1 MTGLGAV
8 GTEVLASLG
17 VSLVVLVLVW
27 RIDWLVDRYT
37 NAPAQTVADLRA
49 FRGVATATVLVA
61 AAFWAAEQPTPDWLT
76 ERLARIGVDGAWT
89 ALIAF
94 LPSGLVAERVAVLAT
109 LFGIWWA
116 WQLRAVGDDI
126 IERFVART
134 YDETLAPI
142 VENVWDV
149 SVIAVLVLA
158 LLDVWGVS
166 ITALLAPAGLL
177 GVAIGFAARESIAN
191 FFGSIAL
198 YADETYERGD
208 YIELESGVA
217 GTVRDISV
225 RSTMLQT
232 LGGDLVTVPNA
243 ELNNAKVTNRSA
255 PGATRVRTRV
265 GVAYEADPDRV
276 KALLRETAAP
286 LSEAR
291 PPQVFLQSF
300 GDSAI
305 GYDVFVWIDDPA
317 AHPAVR
323 DELNVALYDSLTEA
337 GIEMPAPQ
345 RDVTLTR
352 TGSASARPESESD
365 PGRTPDSEPPSTEG
379 SSRR

>member
-1 MTGLGAV
+1 MTGLGAP
-8 GTEVLASLG
+8 GTEVLASVGL
-17 VSLVVLVLVW
+17 SLLVLVLVW

-37 NAPAQTVADLRA
+37 GAPAQTVADLRA
-49 FRGVATATVLVA
+49 FRRVGTTTVLIA
-61 AAFWAAEQPTPDWLT
+61 AAFWVAEQPIPAWLSRWLET
-76 ERLARIGVDGAWT
+76 TGIDAAW
-89 ALIAF
+89 AGLIAF
-94 LPSGLVAERVAVLAT
+94 LPSTLVAERIAVLVT
-109 LFGIWWA
+109 LLGTWWT
-116 WQLRAVGDDI
+116 WQLRAVGDGI

-149 SVIAVLVLA
+149 AVVAVLVLA
-158 LLDVWGVS
+158 VLDVWGISV
-166 ITALLAPAGLL
+166 TALLAPAGLI
-177 GVAIGFAARESIAN
+177 GIAIGFAARESIAN

-225 RSTMLQT
+225 RSTAIQT
-232 LGGDLVTVPNA
+232 LDGDLVTVPNA
-243 ELNNAKVTNRSA
+243 ELNNSTVTNRSA
-255 PGATRVRTRV
+255 PGATRVRAQV
-265 GVAYEADPDRV
+265 GVTYEADPEEV

-291 PPQVFLQSF
+291 PPQVFLRAF

-305 GYDVFVWIDDPA
+305 GYDVFVWIGDPA

-323 DELNVALYDSLTEA
+323 DRLNVVLYDALTEA
-337 GIEMPAPQ
+337 DIEMPYPRREVTVRRADAPVSDRQ
-345 RDVTLTR
+345 SDSGPVPDR
-352 TGSASARPESESD
+352 GARAD
-365 PGRTPDSEPPSTEG
+365 PDRS
-379 SSRR
+379 